1 MSSAPHIITAR
12 VALLADLPQP
22 TRPPGQVS
30 RTIDRVLARP
40 EYQHPGPSLLERVQN
55 AVVDWIARVLSGVVG
70 AGVGAWIVLAVILA
84 LVVLVVWRLAGGVTR
99 DPGQGVTVSAR
110 RLRPAADWRAEA
122 EAHERAGEWRQAVR
136 ARYRALVADL
146 AGRGFVQEIPGR
158 TAGEY
163 RAEVSDALPAA
174 APQFAGATELF
185 EGAWYGGRPTGEADA
200 AHLRD
205 LSDRVLEV
213 AR

>member
-1 MSSAPHIITAR
+1 VTSLRAA
-12 VALLADLPQP
+12 VLADLPKP

-40 EYQHPGPSLLERVQN
+40 EYRHPGPSFLERIQHDVL
-55 AVVDWIARVLSGVVG
+55 DWIARALTGVVG
-70 AGVGAWIVLAVILA
+70 AGLGAWIALALILA
-84 LVVLVVWRLAGGVTR
+84 LVALVVWRLVGGVSR
-99 DPGQGVTVSAR
+99 DPGQGVAVSAG

-146 AGRGFVQEIPGR
+146 AGRGFLQEIPGR

-163 RAEVSDALPAA
+163 RAELGDALPAA
-174 APQFAGATELF
+174 STQFAGATELF
-185 EGAWYGGRPTGEADA
+185 EGAWYGRRPTDAADA
-200 AHLRD
+200 AHLRQ

>member
-1 MSSAPHIITAR
+1 VTATP
-12 VALLADLPQP
+12 VILLADLPTP
-22 TRPPGQVS
+22 TRPPGQVT
-30 RTIDRVLARP
+30 RTVHAVLARP
-40 EYQHPGPSLLERVQN
+40 EYRHPGPSILERIERDVLD
-55 AVVDWIARVLSGVVG
+55 ALARVLSVVG
-70 AGVGAWIVLAVILA
+70 AGVGAWLA
-84 LVVLVVWRLAGGVTR
+84 LIAIVALVAIVVWRLSSGVTR
-99 DPGQGVTVSAR
+99 DPGRHVAISTG

-146 AGRGFVQEIPGR
+146 AGRGVLHEIPGR

-163 RAEVSDALPAA
+163 RAELTDALPAA
-174 APQFAGATELF
+174 SPQFAGATELF
-185 EGAWYGGRPTGEADA
+185 EGAWYGHRPTGAADA

-205 LSDRVLEV
+205 LADRVLQE

>member
-1 MSSAPHIITAR
+1 VSAVL
-12 VALLADLPQP
+12 VAVLADLPKP
-22 TRPPGQVS
+22 TRPPGEVS

-40 EYQHPGPSLLERVQN
+40 EYRHPGPSFLERIQRDVL
-55 AVVDWIARVLSGVVG
+55 DWIARVLSGVVG
-70 AGVGAWIVLAVILA
+70 AGVGAWIVLALILG
-84 LVVLVVWRLAGGVTR
+84 LVVLIVWRLAGGVTR
-99 DPGQGVTVSAR
+99 DPGRGVAVSAG

-136 ARYRALVADL
+136 CRYRALVADL
-146 AGRGFVQEIPGR
+146 AGRGFLQEVPGR

-163 RAEVSDALPAA
+163 RAELGDAVPAA
-174 APQFAGATELF
+174 SPPFAGATELF
-185 EGAWYGGRPTGEADA
+185 EGAWYGQRPTAAADA

-205 LSDRVLEV
+205 LANRVLEV